1 MLKSIEELTKLKL
14 KEIIIKPKALSIKIK
29 EQTLFKA
36 DGGEGLH
43 LWEASVVLSRYSLK
57 HSSLLQNKKIIEL
70 GCGCGLLG
78 ISILKEIPIKNYT
91 FSDYNTSVLNNLK
104 DNLKLNGISV
114 NDKKIEIKELDWKN
128 YGQMESN
135 EYDIIIGTELIY
147 KGGAIL
153 ELAKVI
159 NKILKPGGKCYI
171 SMPKERSMTKTFLEY
186 IENEGLK
193 WNSLLFNDLDEEEK
207 QYLFMPVLENDKKN
221 KIFEDL
227 SKMNLML
234 YEINK

>member
-1 MLKSIEELTKLKL
+1 MKEIEELTKLKL
-14 KEIIIKPKALSIKIK
+14 KEIIIKPKTLLIKIK

-43 LWEASVVLSRYSLK
+43 LWESSVVLSRYSLK
-57 HSSLLQNKKIIEL
+57 HNSIFENKKIIEL

-78 ISILKEIPIKNYT
+78 ISILKEIPVEKYT
-91 FSDYNTSVLNNLK
+91 FSDYNSSVLDNLR
-104 DNLKLNGISV
+104 DNLKLNGISQK
-114 NDKKIEIKELDWKN
+114 DKNIEIKQDDWKN
-128 YGQMESN
+128 YENMIPN

-159 NKILKPGGKCYI
+159 NKILKPDGKCFI

-186 IENEGLK
+186 IEKEGLK
-193 WNSLLFNDLDEEEK
+193 WISLAFNDLDEEEK
-207 QYLFMPVLENDKKN
+207 KYLFYPVLGNDLKKN
-221 KIFEDL
+221 KLFEDL
-227 SKMNLML
+227 SIMNIML

>member
-104 DNLKLNGISV
+104 DNLKLNGISL

-234 YEINK
+234 YEISK

>member
-1 MLKSIEELTKLKL
+1 MKEIEELTKLKL
-14 KEIIIKPKALSIKIK
+14 KEIIIKPKTLSIKIK

-43 LWEASVVLSRYSLK
+43 LWESSVVLSRYSLK
-57 HSSLLQNKKIIEL
+57 HNSIFENKKIIEL

-78 ISILKEIPIKNYT
+78 ISILKEIPVEKYI
-91 FSDYNTSVLNNLK
+91 FSDYNSSVLDNLK
-104 DNLKLNGISV
+104 DNLKLNGISP
-114 NDKKIEIKELDWKN
+114 NNKNIEIKQDDWKD
-128 YGQMESN
+128 YEKMPPN

-159 NKILKPGGKCYI
+159 NKILKPDGKCFI

-193 WNSLLFNDLDEEEK
+193 WKSLAFNDLDEEEK
-207 QYLFMPVLENDKKN
+207 KYLFYPVLANDKKN
-221 KIFEDL
+221 KLFEDL
-227 SKMNLML
+227 SKMNIML

>member
-104 DNLKLNGISV
+104 DNLKLNGISL

>member
-1 MLKSIEELTKLKL
+1 MLEELTKLKL
-14 KEIIIKPKALSIKIK
+14 KEIVIKPKTLLVKIK

-43 LWEASVVLSRYSLK
+43 LWEASVVLSRYCLK
-57 HSSLLQNKKIIEL
+57 HNSLFQNKKIIEL

-78 ISILKEIPIKNYT
+78 ISILKEIPVESYT
-91 FSDYNTSVLNNLK
+91 FSDYNSSVLNNLK
-104 DNLKLNGISV
+104 DNLKLNEISTK
-114 NDKKIEIKELDWKN
+114 DKKIEITELDWKN
-128 YGQMESN
+128 HEKLTPN

-159 NKILKPGGKCYI
+159 SKILKPEGKCYI
-171 SMPKERSMTKTFLEY
+171 SMPKERSMTKTFLEF

-193 WNSLLFNDLDEEEK
+193 WKSLCFNDLDEEEK
-207 QYLFMPVLENDKKN
+207 KYLFLPVLDTTDNKN
-221 KIFEDL
+221 KKLFEDL

>member
-1 MLKSIEELTKLKL
+1 MIEELTKLKL

-57 HSSLLQNKKIIEL
+57 HNSIFENKNIIEL

-78 ISILKEIPIKNYT
+78 ISILKEIPVNKYT
-91 FSDYNTSVLNNLK
+91 FSDYNISVLNNLK
-104 DNLKLNGISV
+104 DNLKINDISSK
-114 NDKKIEIKELDWKN
+114 NKNFEIKQLDWNDYDK
-128 YGQMESN
+128 MTPN

-147 KGGAIL
+147 LGGAIL
-153 ELAKVI
+153 QLAKLI
-159 NKILKPGGKCYI
+159 SKILKPSGKCFI
-171 SMPKERSMTKTFLEY
+171 SMPKERKMTKTFLEY

-193 WNSLLFNDLDEEEK
+193 WTSLAFNDLDEKEK
-207 QYLFMPVLENDKKN
+207 EYLFYPVLGEKGKN
-221 KIFEDL
+221 SKIFENL
-227 SKMNLML
+227 SNMNLML
-234 YEINK
+234 YEVSK

>member
-128 YGQMESN
+128 YEQMESN

>member
-1 MLKSIEELTKLKL
+1 MKSIEDLTKLKC
-14 KEIIIKPKALSIKIK
+14 KEIIIKPKLSIKIK

-43 LWEASVVLSRYSLK
+43 LWEASVVLSRYTLK
-57 HSSLLQNKKIIEL
+57 HNQIFENKKIIEL

-78 ISILKEIPIKNYT
+78 ISTLKEIPVEKYT

-104 DNLKLNGISV
+104 DNLKLNGISFD
-114 NDKKIEIKELDWKN
+114 NKKIEIKQDDWKN
-128 YGQMESN
+128 YEKMAPN

-147 KGGAIL
+147 KGGAVL

-159 NKILKPGGKCYI
+159 AKILKPDGKCFI
-171 SMPKERSMTKTFLEY
+171 SMPRQRAMTKTFLEY
-186 IENEGLK
+186 CENEGLK
-193 WNSLLFNDLDEEEK
+193 WKSLAFNEINDEEEK
-207 QYLFMPVLENDKKN
+207 KYLFCPVIKNDKN

-227 SKMNLML
+227 SKMDLML

>member
-78 ISILKEIPIKNYT
+78 ISILKEIPVKNYT

-104 DNLKLNGISV
+104 DNLKLNGISE

-128 YGQMESN
+128 YEQMASN
-135 EYDIIIGTELIY
+135 EYDIIMGTELIY

-193 WNSLLFNDLDEEEK
+193 WNSLLFNDLDENEK

>member
-128 YGQMESN
+128 YEQMESN

-234 YEINK
+234 YEISK

>member
-1 MLKSIEELTKLKL
+1 MKSIEDLTKLKC
-14 KEIIIKPKALSIKIK
+14 KEIIIKPKLSIKIK

-43 LWEASVVLSRYSLK
+43 LWEASVVLSRYTLK
-57 HSSLLQNKKIIEL
+57 HNQIFENKKIIEL

-78 ISILKEIPIKNYT
+78 ISILKEIPVEKYT

-104 DNLKLNGISV
+104 DNLKLNGISFD
-114 NDKKIEIKELDWKN
+114 NKKIEIKQDDWKN
-128 YGQMESN
+128 YEKMAN

-147 KGGAIL
+147 KGGAVL

-159 NKILKPGGKCYI
+159 GKILKPDGKCFI
-171 SMPKERSMTKTFLEY
+171 SMPRQRAMTKTFLEY
-186 IENEGLK
+186 CENEGLK
-193 WNSLLFNDLDEEEK
+193 WKSLALNEINDEEEK
-207 QYLFMPVLENDKKN
+207 KYLFCPVIKNDKN

-227 SKMNLML
+227 SKMDLML

>member
-1 MLKSIEELTKLKL
+1 MKEIEELTKLKL
-14 KEIIIKPKALSIKIK
+14 KEIIIKPKTLSIKLK

-43 LWEASVVLSRYSLK
+43 LWESSVVLSRYSLK
-57 HSSLLQNKKIIEL
+57 HNSIFENKKIIEL

-78 ISILKEIPIKNYT
+78 ISILKEIPVEKYI
-91 FSDYNTSVLNNLK
+91 FSDYNSSVLDNLK
-104 DNLKLNGISV
+104 DNLKLNGISP
-114 NDKKIEIKELDWKN
+114 NNKNIEIKQDDWKD
-128 YGQMESN
+128 YEKMAPN

-159 NKILKPGGKCYI
+159 NKILKPYGKCFI
-171 SMPKERSMTKTFLEY
+171 SMPKERAMTKTFLEY

-193 WNSLLFNDLDEEEK
+193 WKSLAFNDLDEEEK
-207 QYLFMPVLENDKKN
+207 KYLFYPVLANDKKN
-221 KIFEDL
+221 KLFEDL
-227 SKMNLML
+227 SKMNIML

>member
-57 HSSLLQNKKIIEL
+57 HSSLLLNKKIIEL

-78 ISILKEIPIKNYT
+78 ISILKEIPVKNYT

-104 DNLKLNGISV
+104 DNLKLNGISE

-128 YGQMESN
+128 YEQMASN
-135 EYDIIIGTELIY
+135 EYDIIMGTELIY

-186 IENEGLK
+186 IENEGLE
-193 WNSLLFNDLDEEEK
+193 WNSLLFNDLDENEK
-207 QYLFMPVLENDKKN
+207 QYLFMTVLENDKKN

>member
-1 MLKSIEELTKLKL
+1 MIEELTKLKV
-14 KEIIIKPKALSIKIK
+14 KDIIIKPKSLSIKIK

-57 HSSLLQNKKIIEL
+57 HDSIFQNKKIIEL

-78 ISILKEIPIKNYT
+78 ISILKEIPVKQYT
-91 FSDYNTSVLNNLK
+91 FSDYNKSVLNNLK
-104 DNLKLNGISV
+104 DNLKLNGISL
-114 NDKKIEIKELDWKN
+114 NDKKIEIKQDDWKD
-128 YGQMESN
+128 YEKMTPN

-159 NKILKPGGKCYI
+159 NKILKPEGKCFI

-186 IENEGLK
+186 IEKEGLK
-193 WNSLLFNDLDEEEK
+193 WKSLYFNELDEEEK
-207 QYLFMPVLENDKKN
+207 KYLFLPVLENDSKN
-221 KIFEDL
+221 KNLFEDL

>member
-1 MLKSIEELTKLKL
+1 MLEELTKLKL
-14 KEIIIKPKALSIKIK
+14 KEIVIKPKSLLVKIK

-43 LWEASVVLSRYSLK
+43 LWEASVVLSRYCLK
-57 HSSLLQNKKIIEL
+57 HNSLLENKKIIEL

-78 ISILKEIPIKNYT
+78 ISILKEIPVETYT
-91 FSDYNTSVLNNLK
+91 FSDYNSSVLNNLK
-104 DNLKLNGISV
+104 DNLKLNKISTK
-114 NDKKIEIKELDWKN
+114 DKKIEIKELDWKN
-128 YGQMESN
+128 HEKLAPN

-186 IENEGLK
+186 LGIMSNPSSTGMSCKL
-193 WNSLLFNDLDEEEK
+193 
-207 QYLFMPVLENDKKN
+207 
-221 KIFEDL
+221 IFFK
-227 SKMNLML
+227 S
-234 YEINK
+234 ITSR

>member
-1 MLKSIEELTKLKL
+1 MIEELTKLKV
-14 KEIIIKPKALSIKIK
+14 KNIIVKPKSLSIKIK

-57 HSSLLQNKKIIEL
+57 HNSIFKNKKIIEL

-78 ISILKEIPIKNYT
+78 ISILKEIPVKKYT
-91 FSDYNTSVLNNLK
+91 FSDYNSSVLNNLK
-104 DNLKLNGISV
+104 DNLKLNGFSLKD
-114 NDKKIEIKELDWKN
+114 NKIEIKQDDWKD
-128 YGQMESN
+128 YEKMAPN

-153 ELAKVI
+153 ELSKVI
-159 NKILKPGGKCYI
+159 NRILHPDGKCFI
-171 SMPKERSMTKTFLEY
+171 SMPKERSMTKTFLDY
-186 IENEGLK
+186 IEKEGLK
-193 WNSLLFNDLDEEEK
+193 WKSLYFNELDEEEK
-207 QYLFMPVLENDKKN
+207 NDLFLPVLQNDSKN

>member
-1 MLKSIEELTKLKL
+1 MKSIEDLTKLKC
-14 KEIIIKPKALSIKIK
+14 KEIIIKPKLSIKIK

-43 LWEASVVLSRYSLK
+43 LWEASVVLSRYTLK
-57 HSSLLQNKKIIEL
+57 HNQIFENKKIIEL

-78 ISILKEIPIKNYT
+78 ISILKEIPVEKYT

-104 DNLKLNGISV
+104 DNLKLNGISFD
-114 NDKKIEIKELDWKN
+114 NKKIEIKQDDWKN
-128 YGQMESN
+128 YEKMAPN

-147 KGGAIL
+147 KGGAVL

-159 NKILKPGGKCYI
+159 AKILKPDGKCFI
-171 SMPKERSMTKTFLEY
+171 SMPRQRAMTKTFLEY
-186 IENEGLK
+186 CENEGLK
-193 WNSLLFNDLDEEEK
+193 WKSLAFNEINDEEEK
-207 QYLFMPVLENDKKN
+207 KYLFCPVIKNDKN
-221 KIFEDL
+221 KIFEYL
-227 SKMNLML
+227 SKMDLML

>member
-1 MLKSIEELTKLKL
+1 MKKIEELTKLKT
-14 KEIIIKPKALSIKIK
+14 KEIIIKPKSLSIKIK

-43 LWEASVVLSRYSLK
+43 LWEASVVLSRYSIK
-57 HSSLLQNKKIIEL
+57 HNSIFKNKKIIEL

-78 ISILKEIPIKNYT
+78 ISILKEIPVEKYT
-91 FSDYNTSVLNNLK
+91 FSDYNESVLNNLK
-104 DNLKLNGISV
+104 ENLKLNGISV
-114 NDKKIEIKELDWKN
+114 NHPNIEIKKVDWKN
-128 YGQMESN
+128 YDKMAPN

-153 ELAKVI
+153 ELSKVI
-159 NKILKPGGKCYI
+159 SKILKLDGKCFI
-171 SMPKERSMTKTFLEY
+171 SMPKERSMTKIFLEY

-193 WNSLLFNDLDEEEK
+193 WKSFSFNELDEEEK
-207 QYLFMPVLENDKKN
+207 KYLFYPVLGDDLKN
-221 KIFEDL
+221 KNIFEDL

>member
-1 MLKSIEELTKLKL
+1 MKSIEDLTKLKC
-14 KEIIIKPKALSIKIK
+14 KEIIIKPKLSIKIK

-43 LWEASVVLSRYSLK
+43 LWEASVVLSRYTLK
-57 HSSLLQNKKIIEL
+57 HNQIFENKKIIEL

-78 ISILKEIPIKNYT
+78 ISILKEIPVEKYT

-104 DNLKLNGISV
+104 DNLKLNGISFD
-114 NDKKIEIKELDWKN
+114 NKKIEIKQDDWKN
-128 YGQMESN
+128 YEKMAPN

-147 KGGAIL
+147 KGGAVL

-159 NKILKPGGKCYI
+159 GKILKPDGKCFI
-171 SMPKERSMTKTFLEY
+171 SMPRQRAMTKTFLEY
-186 IENEGLK
+186 CENEGLK
-193 WNSLLFNDLDEEEK
+193 WKSLAFNEINDEEEK
-207 QYLFMPVLENDKKN
+207 KYLFCPVIKNDKN

-227 SKMNLML
+227 SKMDLML

>member
-1 MLKSIEELTKLKL
+1 MIEELIKLKV
-14 KEIIIKPKALSIKIK
+14 KDIIIKPKTLSIKIK

-57 HSSLLQNKKIIEL
+57 HKSIFQNKKIIEL

-78 ISILKEIPIKNYT
+78 ISILKEIPVQKYT
-91 FSDYNTSVLNNLK
+91 FSDYNSSVLNNLK
-104 DNLKLNGISV
+104 DNLKLNDLSLKD
-114 NDKKIEIKELDWKN
+114 NKIEIKQDDWKD
-128 YGQMESN
+128 YEKMTSN
-135 EYDIIIGTELIY
+135 EYDVIIGTELIY

-159 NKILKPGGKCYI
+159 SKILNPDGKCFI

-186 IENEGLK
+186 IEKEGLK
-193 WNSLLFNDLDEEEK
+193 WKSLYFNELDEEEK
-207 QYLFMPVLENDKKN
+207 KDLFLPVLGNDSKN
-221 KIFEDL
+221 KNIFEDL

>member
-78 ISILKEIPIKNYT
+78 ISILKEIPVKNYT

-104 DNLKLNGISV
+104 DNLKLNGISE

-128 YGQMESN
+128 YEQMASN
-135 EYDIIIGTELIY
+135 EYDIIMGTELIY

-186 IENEGLK
+186 IENEGLE
-193 WNSLLFNDLDEEEK
+193 WNSLLFNDLDENEK

>member
-1 MLKSIEELTKLKL
+1 MKSIEELTKLKC
-14 KEIIIKPKALSIKIK
+14 KEILIKPKLSLKIK

-43 LWEASVVLSRYSLK
+43 LWEASIVLSRYSLK
-57 HSSLLQNKKIIEL
+57 HSQYFQNRKIIEL

-78 ISILKEIPIKNYT
+78 ISILKEIQVEKYS
-91 FSDYNTSVLNNLK
+91 FSDYNSSVLNNLK
-104 DNLKLNGISV
+104 DNLKLNGISL
-114 NDKKIEIKELDWKN
+114 NDKNIEIKQDDWKD
-128 YGQMESN
+128 YEKMTSN
-135 EYDIIIGTELIY
+135 EYDVILGTELIY

-159 NKILKPGGKCYI
+159 SRILKPDGKCFI
-171 SMPKERSMTKTFLEY
+171 SMPKERSMTKTFLDY
-186 IENEGLK
+186 CENEGLK
-193 WNSLLFNDLDEEEK
+193 WKSLAFNEINDEDEK
-207 QYLFMPVLENDKKN
+207 KYLFSPALKNDKQ

-227 SKMNLML
+227 SKMNIML

>member
-1 MLKSIEELTKLKL
+1 MKSIEDLTKLKC
-14 KEIIIKPKALSIKIK
+14 KEIIIKPKLSIKIK

-43 LWEASVVLSRYSLK
+43 LWEASVVLSRYTLK
-57 HSSLLQNKKIIEL
+57 HNQIFENKKIIEL

-78 ISILKEIPIKNYT
+78 ISILKEIPVEKYT

-104 DNLKLNGISV
+104 DNLKLNGISFD
-114 NDKKIEIKELDWKN
+114 NKKIEIKQDDWKN
-128 YGQMESN
+128 YEKMAN

-147 KGGAIL
+147 KGGAVL

-159 NKILKPGGKCYI
+159 GKILKPDGKCFI
-171 SMPKERSMTKTFLEY
+171 SMPRQRAMTKTFLEY
-186 IENEGLK
+186 CENEGLK
-193 WNSLLFNDLDEEEK
+193 WKSLAFNEINDEEEK
-207 QYLFMPVLENDKKN
+207 KYLFCPVIKNDKN

-227 SKMNLML
+227 SKMDLML

>member
-1 MLKSIEELTKLKL
+1 MVEELTKLKI
-14 KEIIIKPKALSIKIK
+14 KEIIIKENSSPIKIK

-43 LWEASVVLSRYSLK
+43 LWEASIVLSRYVLK
-57 HSSLLQNKKIIEL
+57 HKSMLENKKIIEL

-78 ISILKEIPIKNYT
+78 ISILKEIPVEQYT
-91 FSDYNTSVLNNLK
+91 FSDYNSSVLNNLK
-104 DNLKLNGISV
+104 ENLKINGIPLKE
-114 NDKKIEIKELDWKN
+114 NKIGIKQDDWKN
-128 YGQMESN
+128 YENMAPSQ
-135 EYDIIIGTELIY
+135 YDVVIGTELIY

-153 ELAKVI
+153 ELSKVI

-186 IENEGLK
+186 IENEELK
-193 WNSLLFNDLDEEEK
+193 WNSLSFNELDDEEK
-207 QYLFMPVLENDKKN
+207 KYLFLPVMKGDKKN

-227 SKMNLML
+227 NKMNLML
-234 YEINK
+234 YEINKL

>member
-1 MLKSIEELTKLKL
+1 MIKLIEELTKLKL

-78 ISILKEIPIKNYT
+78 ISILKEIPVKNYT

-104 DNLKLNGISV
+104 DNLKLNGISE

-128 YGQMESN
+128 YEQMASN
-135 EYDIIIGTELIY
+135 EYDIIMGTELIY

-186 IENEGLK
+186 IENEGLE
-193 WNSLLFNDLDEEEK
+193 WNSLLFNDLDENEK

>member
-234 YEINK
+234 YEISK